1 MARVPRSAAW
11 LSVAVIMVLA
21 SNAFAVDITELGDPV
36 LQQRYETLTHDLR
49 CMQCM
54 NNSIA
59 DSPVGLA
66 ADLRREVKE
75 LLLAGKS
82 DAEVRAY
89 MVQRYGNVILFTPPM
104 NDASSI
110 WVWVVPVLAALGGL
124 LIAIRI
130 VRRRSRLVEQDET
143 PVDAEETTR

>member
-1 MARVPRSAAW
+1 MKRFACWMLLVSG
-11 LSVAVIMVLA
+11 V
-21 SNAFAVDITELGDPV
+21 AFAVDPTTLPTPEL
-36 LQQRYETLTHDLR
+36 QARYKAMTHELR

-66 ADLRREVKE
+66 SDLRRDVKE

-82 DAEVRAY
+82 DDEIRAY

-104 NDASSI
+104 SGSSA
-110 WVWVVPVLAALGGL
+110 WVWVLPGLAAIGGL
-124 LIAIRI
+124 LIAVRI
-130 VRRRSRLVEQDET
+130 VRRRSNLVEQDDSI
-143 PVDAEETTR
+143 VDGEEKPS

>member
-1 MARVPRSAAW
+1 MKRFACWMLLVSG
-11 LSVAVIMVLA
+11 V
-21 SNAFAVDITELGDPV
+21 AFAVDPTTLPTPEL
-36 LQQRYETLTHDLR
+36 QARYEAMTHELR

-66 ADLRREVKE
+66 SDLRRDVKE

-82 DAEVRAY
+82 DDEIRAY

-104 NDASSI
+104 SGSSA
-110 WVWVVPVLAALGGL
+110 WVWVLPGLAAIGGL
-124 LIAIRI
+124 LIAVRI
-130 VRRRSRLVEQDET
+130 VRRRSNLVEQDDSI
-143 PVDAEETTR
+143 VDGEEKSP

>member
-1 MARVPRSAAW
+1 MKRFACWMLLVSG
-11 LSVAVIMVLA
+11 V
-21 SNAFAVDITELGDPV
+21 AFAVDPTTLPTPEL
-36 LQQRYETLTHDLR
+36 QARYEAMTHELR

-66 ADLRREVKE
+66 SDLRRDVKE

-82 DAEVRAY
+82 DDEIRAY

-104 NDASSI
+104 SGSSA
-110 WVWVVPVLAALGGL
+110 WVWVLPGRAAIGGL
-124 LIAIRI
+124 LIAVRI
-130 VRRRSRLVEQDET
+130 VRRRSNLVEQDDSI
-143 PVDAEETTR
+143 VDGEEKPS

>member
-1 MARVPRSAAW
+1 MKRFACWMLLVSG
-11 LSVAVIMVLA
+11 V
-21 SNAFAVDITELGDPV
+21 AFAVDPTTLPTPEL
-36 LQQRYETLTHDLR
+36 QARYEAMTHELR

-66 ADLRREVKE
+66 SDLRRDVKE

-82 DAEVRAY
+82 DDEIRAY

-104 NDASSI
+104 SGSSA
-110 WVWVVPVLAALGGL
+110 WVWVLPGLAAIGGL
-124 LIAIRI
+124 LIAVRI
-130 VRRRSRLVEQDET
+130 VRRRSNLVEQDDSI
-143 PVDAEETTR
+143 VDGEEKPS